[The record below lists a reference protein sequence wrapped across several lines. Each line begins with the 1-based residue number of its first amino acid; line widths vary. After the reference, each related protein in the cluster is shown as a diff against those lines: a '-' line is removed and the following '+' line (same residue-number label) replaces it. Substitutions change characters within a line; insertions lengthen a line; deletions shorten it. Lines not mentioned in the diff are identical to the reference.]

1 MLIRIC
7 IILLISIMLP
17 GLHDRFDVARGTVNR
32 FPILLQR
39 VTHYCVVEEFQ
50 PTEDIIDAC
59 ITKETFIHD
68 FLVILKLMFQ
78 NY

>member
-1 MLIRIC
+1 M
-7 IILLISIMLP
+7 
-17 GLHDRFDVARGTVNR
+17 ARGTVNR
-32 FPILLQR
+32 FPILPHVLHC
-39 VTHYCVVEEFQ
+39 VLHCVVEEFQ